1 MKLIKFSDRRQNS
14 ILEKFK
20 SLGYDLPVIPLNR
33 GGGLKGKAF
42 RKADQEKTRIMK
54 LVEKRLSKPEF
65 RNKIDKTDAL
75 ILAYYLLGQTSSE
88 TIDWL
93 NSKYNRLPNRF
104 KNLKKS
110 GYFKR
115 LKKLIGTLT
124 AKPKPPI
131 QDPIEKAIFEDR
143 ISEVKWILSR
153 QKLADFQLNT
163 YLNSAVRL
171 NRLEFVEFFSEKL
184 KDRRETTSGIV

>member
-1 MKLIKFSDRRQNS
+1 MKLIKFSDRRQNY

-20 SLGYDLPVIPLNR
+20 NLGYDLPIIPLKK

-42 RKADQEKTRIMK
+42 RKASLEDTRIMK
-54 LVEKRLSKPEF
+54 LAEKRLSKPEF

-93 NSKYNRLPNRF
+93 NSKDNCLPNRF

-143 ISEVKWILSR
+143 IGEVKWILSR
-153 QKLADFQLNT
+153 QNLAYSQLNR
-163 YLNSAVRL
+163 YLNSATRL
-171 NRLEFVEFFSEKL
+171 NRIEFVEFFSEKL
-184 KDRRETTSGIV
+184 KERNETSLGSM